1 MKSVR
6 ILILASVSLLIGY
19 GLIVTLNAWGQEPIQ
34 QEPIQVEPGVKTPEN
49 PFLADVVRHGAD
61 PEMDKLMQAEAAAE
75 QQVAKLIESYAHTEG
90 EAKRS
95 GIKSDLS
102 KVLEKE
108 FDAQQKRRDLE
119 LKRVEERLKKVRDLM
134 EKRDRARRSIIDNRL
149 DQLIREADGLG
160 WTPPAGINLHQ
171 PSLGNFAQP
180 RGLQK

>member
-19 GLIVTLNAWGQEPIQ
+19 GLIVSLSARGQD
-34 QEPIQVEPGVKTPEN
+34 PIQVEPGVTLPEN
-49 PFLADVVRHGAD
+49 PFFQLNHRHGAD
-61 PEMDKLMQAEAAAE
+61 SEMDKLMQEEAAAE
-75 QQVAKLIESYAHTEG
+75 QHVAKLIETYAHTEG

-119 LKRVEERLKKVRDLM
+119 LKRVEERLKKVRELM

-149 DQLIREADGLG
+149 DQLLREADGLG
-160 WTPPAGINLHQ
+160 WTPPAGINLHRPEFGNWMQ
-171 PSLGNFAQP
+171 PKQTE
-180 RGLQK
+180 RQTK